1 MGAFGGLRL
10 CFRIAVLRESGLSR
24 ILFNIEIR
32 RPAFLGEMV
41 DFCIAGGPKMISEG
55 DAPCSN
61 TARRGN

>member
-1 MGAFGGLRL
+1 MFQNCSFAGERL
-10 CFRIAVLRESGLSR
+10 VSNIVLYRK
-24 ILFNIEIR
+24 IR